1 MMKSASSELEALIAG
16 VAGVLGLPPLSMAKE
31 PPNNV
36 PRTPI
41 ASCNN
46 QSVSQCCPAP
56 KNRSSSAGSGD
67 FGRAGGEASI
77 GVTDVVRGN
86 LRAEDVVLLDHVDE
100 RQGTEVGG
108 VRWCSCRGWQTRG
121 RDVVCLASKAKNVAS
136 RRALSGKQPKFCQQ
150 PPKTE
155 QADYLSRRGLAEP
168 TPRSRSPDKDVLS
181 RKLWRLKPSNYV
193 TKLARSTIRS
203 LK

>member
-16 VAGVLGLPPLSMAKE
+16 VAGVLVLPPPSMAKE

-41 ASCNN
+41 ASCNAR
-46 QSVSQCCPAP
+46 SVSQCCPAP

-108 VRWCSCRGWQTRG
+108 VRWCSCRG
-121 RDVVCLASKAKNVAS
+121 
-136 RRALSGKQPKFCQQ
+136 GKL
-150 PPKTE
+150 E
-155 QADYLSRRGLAEP
+155 DAM
-168 TPRSRSPDKDVLS
+168 
-181 RKLWRLKPSNYV
+181 W
-193 TKLARSTIRS
+193 
-203 LK
+203 

>member
-16 VAGVLGLPPLSMAKE
+16 VAGVLVLPPPSMAKE

-41 ASCNN
+41 ASCNT

-67 FGRAGGEASI
+67 FGRGGGEASI
-77 GVTDVVRGN
+77 GATDVVRGN

-100 RQGTEVGG
+100 RQGTEVGE
-108 VRWCSCRGWQTRG
+108 VRWCSCRG
-121 RDVVCLASKAKNVAS
+121 
-136 RRALSGKQPKFCQQ
+136 GKL
-150 PPKTE
+150 E
-155 QADYLSRRGLAEP
+155 DAM
-168 TPRSRSPDKDVLS
+168 
-181 RKLWRLKPSNYV
+181 W
-193 TKLARSTIRS
+193 
-203 LK
+203 